1 MKKNKIIFWVSTGV
15 FSSMMLFSAFS
26 YFANEEVKGA
36 FVHLGFPDYFRV
48 QLGVAKVLGVAALL
62 IPVIPRGFKIF
73 AYAGFT
79 INLLSASIAHVA
91 SGDPM
96 AVAVTPLI
104 FLGILAVSFT
114 YYLRFNEADKKE
126 SLSY

>member
-73 AYAGFT
+73 AYAGFA